1 MGERHP
7 SCSAPTYPLPMFAG
21 LVQALGTV
29 HSAEQREFGVRFV
42 IDPGDWD
49 YRPSEGDSVSVNGC
63 CLTATRPE
71 PADQGAS
78 GRLMAFDVIPET
90 LSKTTLGRLET
101 GHRVNLEHAA
111 RADTLLGGHIVQGH
125 IDGLGAVTRV
135 TSDAAERRIRVSA
148 SDLVMQC
155 VAPKGSIAIEG
166 VSLTVA
172 AVEEPESGRP
182 TWFEVA
188 LIPTTLEWT
197 NLDDRVEG
205 DEVNLET
212 DILARQAVHW
222 LRHYAS
228 LKT

>member
-1 MGERHP
+1 MGDAHP
-7 SCSAPTYPLPMFAG
+7 PSTAPSYPLSMFTG

-29 HSAEQREFGVRFV
+29 RSVDPREFGVRFV
-42 IDPGDWD
+42 IDPGDWQ
-49 YRPSEGDSVSVNGC
+49 YRPSEGDSVAVNGC
-63 CLTATRPE
+63 CLTVIRPDRAGPDAE
-71 PADQGAS
+71 RGFF
-78 GRLMAFDVIPET
+78 AFDVIPET
-90 LSKTTLGRLET
+90 LSKTTLGGLRA

-125 IDGLGAVTRV
+125 IDGLGQVIRV
-135 TSDAAERRIRVSA
+135 SRRDGQYRIRVEADDS
-148 SDLVMQC
+148 VMQC

-172 AVEEPESGRP
+172 AVEEPETGRP
-182 TWFEVA
+182 IWFEVA

-197 NLDDRVEG
+197 NLEDRVEG

-222 LRHYAS
+222 LRHYAD
-228 LKT
+228 LKS